1 MSISSVKSLDFF
13 FEFYIILM
21 VCRDGGVV
29 STSCFGTTNATR
41 SPTLLTKSIIDA
53 EMAEWSNAHDSKSCY
68 GQLYGGSNPSLC
80 AKKRKGIFFLFFF
93 CCC

>member
-1 MSISSVKSLDFF
+1 
-13 FEFYIILM
+13 M

-80 AKKRKGIFFLFFF
+80 AKVLRIQIYPEYFFYIYKSKLLTFI
-93 CCC
+93 